1 MSGGGGKG
9 GSQTTSV
16 EIPAW
21 LRDPSVRAIARGED
35 IARIGYVPYSGPDV
49 AAFTGAQ
56 NAAFANTN
64 DAASAF
70 GMQGGGMPSLQ
81 ATDYGNG
88 VRGYSSMP
96 IYQGAMDEFAQSR
109 PGQFGAINDFFIDP
123 MTGGMS
129 GAQAVEGNGKGGGAA
144 GNSTAA
150 QMRDDGGSYND
161 PIDFRGGSG
170 GGFNLGGYSGL
181 GDMVNGG
188 GPGASGSQF
197 QGGGM
202 VSNIGNAVTSP
213 RDGSGGGFGGGK

>member
-56 NAAFANTN
+56 NAAFSNTN

-88 VRGYSSMP
+88 VQGYSSMP

-123 MTGGMS
+123 MTGRPSQGQVGQGQQGQGQYQPMY
-129 GAQAVEGNGKGGGAA
+129 AQE
-144 GNSTAA
+144 
-150 QMRDDGGSYND
+150 DDGGSYND

>member
-35 IARIGYVPYSGPDV
+35 IANVGYVPYSGPDV

-56 NAAFANTN
+56 NAAFQNTN
-64 DAASAF
+64 SAAGAF
-70 GMQGGGMPSLQ
+70 GMQGGGMPTMQ

-88 VRGYSSMP
+88 VQGYSSMP

-109 PGQFGAINDFFIDP
+109 PGQYGAINDFFIDP
-123 MTGGMS
+123 VTGRPS
-129 GAQAVEGNGKGGGAA
+129 
-144 GNSTAA
+144 
-150 QMRDDGGSYND
+150 QMPPMQQGQGQGQYRPMYPQEDDGGSYND

-170 GGFNLGGYSGL
+170 GGFNIGGYSGL

-188 GPGASGSQF
+188 GPGASGDTF

-202 VSNIGNAVTSP
+202 LSTAGNMVTSP